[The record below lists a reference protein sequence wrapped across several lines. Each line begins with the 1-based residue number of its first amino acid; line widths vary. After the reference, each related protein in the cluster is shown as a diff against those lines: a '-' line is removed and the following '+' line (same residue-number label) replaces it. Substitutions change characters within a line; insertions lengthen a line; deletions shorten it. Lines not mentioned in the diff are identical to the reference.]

1 MLDEI
6 FENGFSNVLINLY
19 LIYALISFIFSF
31 FFVLIPLNRLRK
43 DWKLTRKDGKFKELR
58 ELFYNSKSY
67 KENSKKVRNYL
78 IFEALV
84 SLLPLIVV
92 LVGRLILGDPNIY
105 TSWEGKIS
113 IFVLLLLILSTINL
127 KESIDFK
134 NSISPWLEKNQRWY
148 HLNKTRN
155 PTFIYSMLS
164 ITNIS
169 RNQLKKISELQIDEY
184 IETKE
189 LQFKPMRLT
198 DLDNKVDPSAVIE
211 NLGMIGNKLKD
222 TFTNMY
228 ISGKSL
234 TKDLATSGNRII
246 EDKID
251 EKISENVEHYTDVS
265 EERWKSA
272 VFNTVRI
279 VLPVFVMYIL

>member
-1 MLDEI
+1 MNEI
-6 FENGFSNVLINLY
+6 LESYFSNVLINLY
-19 LIYALISFIFSF
+19 LIYALISFTISF
-31 FFVLIPLNRLRK
+31 FFVLLPLNRLRK

-58 ELFYNSKSY
+58 ELFRNSKSY

-78 IFEALV
+78 FFEALV
-84 SLLPLIVV
+84 ALLPLIVV
-92 LVGRLILGDPNIY
+92 LVGRLILGYPNVY
-105 TSWEGKIS
+105 TSWENKLLV
-113 IFVLLLLILSTINL
+113 FALLLIILCTINL

-148 HLNKTRN
+148 HLNKKRN

-169 RNQLKKISELQIDEY
+169 RNQLKKISELEIDEH
-184 IETKE
+184 IESEE
-189 LQFKPMRLT
+189 LDFKPMRLT

-211 NLGMIGNKLKD
+211 NLGMIGNKVKD
-222 TFTNMY
+222 TITNLY

-234 TKDLATSGNRII
+234 TKDLAISGNQII

-251 EKISENVEHYTDVS
+251 EKISENVEHYTNVS

-272 VFNTVRI
+272 VFNTFRI
-279 VLPVFVMYIL
+279 LLPVFVMYIL